1 MKKFIAL
8 FFVIFLTLALAGCGQ
23 DAPGGEIQV
32 RDLCDLAG
40 TTKIILTNA
49 HNGER
54 VYIKDKAQIEEIAAF
69 VGETVGQYDGSGKG
83 YYEGTYSVEFYN
95 GEENI
100 FSLGYGDSNCFYTG
114 KGDDGYPLRYLL
126 VDRTIADD
134 VIPFFT
140 PYDPSLN

>member
-1 MKKFIAL
+1 MKKLTVLFVLILAL
-8 FFVIFLTLALAGCGQ
+8 VLAGCGQ

-32 RDLCDLAG
+32 RDLCDLAE
-40 TTKIILTNA
+40 TTQIILTNA

-83 YYEGTYSVEFYN
+83 YYEGTYTVEFYI

-114 KGDDGYPLRYLL
+114 KGNDGYPLRYLL
-126 VDRTIADD
+126 VDRTIQDD
-134 VIPFFT
+134 VLPFFT
-140 PYDPSLN
+140 PYDPSLD